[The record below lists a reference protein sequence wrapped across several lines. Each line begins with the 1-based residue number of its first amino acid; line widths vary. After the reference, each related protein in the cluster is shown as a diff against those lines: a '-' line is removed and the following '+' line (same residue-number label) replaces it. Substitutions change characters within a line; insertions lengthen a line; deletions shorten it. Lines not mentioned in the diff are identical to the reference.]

1 MVSHV
6 LLAFLVD
13 VSRGRFA
20 SMNKVN
26 LVAAVTVLVVAA
38 GCGLA
43 GADEDEQAAAP
54 VAVTAEP
61 TAEPTVEE
69 EPTPEP
75 ASPSPTKKKPK
86 PSPTEPTE
94 DPFNMELP
102 PCAEYVG
109 KAVSRAKAK
118 VALNAAATKVYW
130 PGSAPTLRVP
140 ADLIRSVAWHES
152 GWVSNIRNCD
162 GGYGLMQVMP
172 DTRDFVNQRFEK
184 SYDFED
190 YRQNAVIG
198 ANYLAWL
205 TKYFGEK
212 YFAKKYDLSTAKCKT
227 DASPCL
233 LNLVINGYNMGP
245 GSTEETYLAGKKL
258 SNPEYV
264 HLIRANMRECDCD
277 RF

>member
-1 MVSHV
+1 MKR
-6 LLAFLVD
+6 LNIA
-13 VSRGRFA
+13 
-20 SMNKVN
+20 
-26 LVAAVTVLVVAA
+26 AAVTVLMVAA
-38 GCGLA
+38 GCGPA
-43 GADEDEQAAAP
+43 GADDRQAAAP
-54 VAVTAEP
+54 VAATPSTEVVAEEAPEPEPEP
-61 TAEPTVEE
+61 TTAK
-69 EPTPEP
+69 PTPTKTKATETKATRKPEP
-75 ASPSPTKKKPK
+75 S
-86 PSPTEPTE
+86 PTE
-94 DPFNMELP
+94 DPFNMQLP
-102 PCAEYVG
+102 PCADYVG

-118 VALNAAATKVYW
+118 TALNAAATKVYW
-130 PGSAPTLRVP
+130 PGSAPKLRVP

-184 SYDFED
+184 NYDVED
-190 YRQNAVIG
+190 HRQNAIIG

-212 YFAKKYDLSTAKCKT
+212 YFAENYDLSTAKCRT

-258 SNPEYV
+258 SNPKYV

>member
-1 MVSHV
+1 M
-6 LLAFLVD
+6 
-13 VSRGRFA
+13 RKI
-20 SMNKVN
+20 NI
-26 LVAAVTVLVVAA
+26 VAAVTVLVVAA

-43 GADEDEQAAAP
+43 GADEEKQAAAP
-54 VAVTAEP
+54 VAVT
-61 TAEPTVEE
+61 TSEPTVEA

-75 ASPSPTKKKPK
+75 SPSKTKKTTK
-86 PSPTEPTE
+86 PTEKVKPTPTE
-94 DPFNMELP
+94 DPFNMQLP
-102 PCAEYVG
+102 DCAEYVG
-109 KAVSRAKAK
+109 KAVTRAKAK

-130 PGSAPTLRVP
+130 PGSAPKLRVP

-172 DTRDFVNQRFEK
+172 DTEDFVNQRFEK
-184 SYDFED
+184 SYDSSE
-190 YRQNAVIG
+190 YKQNAIVG

-212 YFAKKYDLSTAKCKT
+212 YFAKNYDLSTAKCKT

-245 GSTEETYLAGKKL
+245 GSTEETYLAKKKL
-258 SNPEYV
+258 SNPDYV

>member
-1 MVSHV
+1 MRKIDI
-6 LLAFLVD
+6 A
-13 VSRGRFA
+13 
-20 SMNKVN
+20 
-26 LVAAVTVLVVAA
+26 AAVTVLMVSA

-43 GADEDEQAAAP
+43 GADEREQAAAP
-54 VAVTAEP
+54 VAVTSEPAAEL
-61 TAEPTVEE
+61 TVEPAAE
-69 EPTPEP
+69 ETPEP
-75 ASPSPTKKKPK
+75 EPSPSKAK
-86 PSPTEPTE
+86 PTEKAKPTPTE
-94 DPFNMELP
+94 DPFNTQLP
-102 PCAEYVG
+102 DCAEYVG

-118 VALNAAATKVYW
+118 AALNAAATKVYW
-130 PGSAPTLRVP
+130 PGSAPKLRVP

-184 SYDFED
+184 SYDLKD
-190 YRQNAVIG
+190 YKQNATLG

-212 YFAKKYDLSTAKCKT
+212 YFAGKYDLGTARCRT

-233 LNLVINGYNMGP
+233 LNLVIDGYNMGV
-245 GSTEETYLAGKKL
+245 GSTEEAYLAGKKL
-258 SNPEYV
+258 SNPDYV